1 MPAPAA
7 RESVGEREFEA
18 FQDAFNI
25 AAERTGG
32 VVSVPL
38 KVGGYNVSLDFA
50 GPALVE
56 RMSRPFRH
64 LVAEGEPEIRFQC
77 WDSESTG
84 VPFPEDV
91 DFGLVRR
98 DSLPGLYRDTT
109 TRWTSERPDPGL
121 SAYHR
126 ATSRAIY
133 YVKEASGLTYGD
145 LAGGLRAAVSWAMA
159 DRGLLFLHTAAV
171 GWQGRGALLVGA
183 SGAGKSSTALTCLLG
198 GLQFLGDDHC
208 LVSSEGARRSV
219 HAVYAAA
226 KLHSDQMVRFPD
238 LLPLVV
244 NHDRNPLDKAV
255 AILYPEFAAQLPW
268 TLPVDVLF
276 VPKVTDRRGTTIEPL
291 SRAAAMFALA
301 PSTVL
306 QMTGVEPDG
315 LAAMASL
322 VKSVPCYQLRLGSDR
337 TMIAEVVREFLAAG
351 GGP

>member
-1 MPAPAA
+1 MPAELE
-7 RESVGEREFEA
+7 REVVGEREFELFQQA
-18 FQDAFNI
+18 FDL
-25 AAERTGG
+25 AAERAGG
-32 VVSVPL
+32 VLSVPL
-38 KVGGYNVSLDFA
+38 NVAGYKVSLDFA
-50 GPALVE
+50 GPALMD
-56 RMSRPFRH
+56 RMARPFRH
-64 LVAEGEPEIRFQC
+64 LAAEGEPEMRFQC

-84 VPFPEDV
+84 VPFPEEV

-121 SAYHR
+121 SGYHR
-126 ATSRAIY
+126 ASSRAIY
-133 YVKEASGLTYGD
+133 YLKEASGMTYGD
-145 LAGGLRAAVSWAMA
+145 LAGGLRAAFTWAMA

-171 GWQGRGALLVGA
+171 GWEGRGALIVGA

-208 LVSSEGARRSV
+208 LVSREAPRTV

-238 LLPLVV
+238 LLPLIV
-244 NHDRNPLDKAV
+244 NHDRDPLDKAV
-255 AILYPEFAAQLPW
+255 AILQPHFQPQLPR
-268 TLPVDVLF
+268 TLPVDALF
-276 VPKVTDRRGTTIEPL
+276 VPKVTERRETTIEPL

-322 VKSVPCYQLRLGSDR
+322 VRSVPCYQILLGWDR
-337 TMIAEVVREFLAAG
+337 AIIAQVVRDFLVSGAG
-351 GGP
+351 R